1 MPWFFNQGYM
11 SAPATVFFDGH
22 IAQLSVAEAA
32 DSYNRIEFTTKNEAN
47 LVKGSFFAGSGGGG
61 TTGFTAMP
69 KGYSWSTYDN
79 GATFKNKNVSYHVL
93 TANGILG
100 RDTIGQH

>member
-1 MPWFFNQGYM
+1 M
-11 SAPATVFFDGH
+11 
-22 IAQLSVAEAA
+22 

-61 TTGFTAMP
+61 TTGFTAAGTATIATMP
-69 KGYSWSTYDN
+69 NGYSWSTYDN
-79 GATFKNKNVSYHVL
+79 GASFKNRNVSYHVL